1 MIERLTESKMTNR
14 RLERMVALVTGA
26 GGGEN
31 GGIGAGIARCLARE
45 GARVA
50 VNDLTVG
57 SASATVA
64 QLQAM
69 GVEALAVLGNVAD
82 AAQAETLIAD
92 TVEHFGQLDILV
104 NNAGIGGGATAV
116 ERMTDEDWLR
126 VVAVNLNGPFY
137 TSRAAVRVMRPR
149 RFGRIVNIASVA
161 AIRVSF
167 LGGAAYTASKAGL
180 LGLTRHLAA
189 EVAQYGITVN
199 AVMPGATATPLFRSR
214 ANDDA
219 ITKIAGAIPAQR
231 LARPEDMGAVVAF
244 LASREAGYLTGAE
257 IPVDGA
263 VTVLPGDFT
272 AYRASSGKDTG

>member
-1 MIERLTESKMTNR
+1 MASK
-14 RLERMVALVTGA
+14 RLEGMVALVTGA
-26 GGGEN
+26 GGGER

-50 VNDLTVG
+50 VNDLTME
-57 SASATVA
+57 SAAATVA
-64 QLQAM
+64 QLQAL
-69 GVEALAVLGNVAD
+69 GVEALPVLGNVAD
-82 AAQAETLIAD
+82 SAQADALIAN
-92 TVEHFGQLDILV
+92 TVEHFGHLDILV
-104 NNAGIGGGATAV
+104 NNAGIGGGAMAV
-116 ERMTDEDWLR
+116 ERMSDEDWLR
-126 VVAVNLNGPFY
+126 VINVNLNGPFY

-149 RFGRIVNIASVA
+149 RFGRIINIASVA

-214 ANDDA
+214 ANEEA
-219 ITKIAGAIPAQR
+219 LAKIAGAIPAQR
-231 LARPEDMGAVVAF
+231 LADPEDMGNIVAF
-244 LASREAGYLTGAE
+244 LASREAGYLTGAA

-263 VTVLPGDFT
+263 VTVLPGDFS
-272 AYRASSGKDTG
+272 AYRANSGKDTG